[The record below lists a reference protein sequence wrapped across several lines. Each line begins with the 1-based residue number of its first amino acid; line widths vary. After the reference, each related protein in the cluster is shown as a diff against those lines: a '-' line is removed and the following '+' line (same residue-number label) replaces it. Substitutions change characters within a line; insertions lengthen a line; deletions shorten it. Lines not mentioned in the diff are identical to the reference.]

1 MTMIDD
7 VDIDLLMRLQYGF
20 RLTPTPFQ
28 QMADDMGVEEQ
39 VVLGRVRKHLE
50 NGTVV
55 RIGARLAHS
64 ALAEAHTALV
74 GLKVAPG
81 SVKQVARTING
92 LGGVKHNYLRDCDE
106 FNVWFTVRTAS
117 GEALRE
123 KISSVTSHPGVL
135 GSALLPTKDVHKLD
149 VKFDLRRGTSWS
161 SPTTGQKTPPGP
173 LLSPKE
179 NEALDS
185 LAGGIAPIQRPLEP
199 IARALGQPEEYIVGL
214 VDDCARRGIVKD
226 VAATLCSDKIGFS
239 ENAMVVI
246 RVPLAEAPKTCKRIV
261 HEFPEITHCVERVCP
276 GNWPYPCY
284 AMVHGRGRE
293 RLCELADA
301 IGRAAG
307 ASEIR
312 AIFSSRNLGG
322 IR

>member
-1 MTMIDD
+1 MIDD

-28 QMADDMGVEEQ
+28 QIADDMGVGEQ
-39 VVLGRVRKHLE
+39 VVLRRVRRHIE
-50 NGTVV
+50 DGTVV
-55 RIGARLAHS
+55 RIGAQLARS
-64 ALAEAHTALV
+64 ALAETHTALV
-74 GLKVAPG
+74 GLKVAPE
-81 SVKQVARTING
+81 SIEDVARTING

-106 FNVWFTVRTAS
+106 FNVWFTVRATS
-117 GEALRE
+117 DEALRE
-123 KISSVTSHPGVL
+123 KVSSVTSLPGVL
-135 GSALLPTKDVHKLD
+135 GSALLPTKNVHKLD

-161 SPTTGQKTPPGP
+161 SPTTGQKLPPGP

-179 NEALDS
+179 NEALDR
-185 LAGGIAPIQRPLEP
+185 LAGGIAPVQRPLEP
-199 IARALGQPEEYIVGL
+199 IASALGLSEDFIVGL
-214 VDDCARRGIVKD
+214 VVDCERRGIVKG
-226 VAATLCSDKIGFS
+226 AAAALCSDKIGFS

-246 RVPLAEAPKTCKRIV
+246 RVPSAEAPEACKRIV
-261 HEFPEITHCVERVCP
+261 HEFPEITHCVERACP

-307 ASEIR
+307 ASEVR
-312 AIFSSRNLGG
+312 AIFSSRNLRG